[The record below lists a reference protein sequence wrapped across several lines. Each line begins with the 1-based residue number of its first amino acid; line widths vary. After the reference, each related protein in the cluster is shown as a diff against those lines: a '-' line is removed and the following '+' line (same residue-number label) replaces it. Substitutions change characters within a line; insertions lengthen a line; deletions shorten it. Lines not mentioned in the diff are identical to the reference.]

1 MRAQSRKRVRFDSN
15 EVEVFVDSK
24 KDYDT
29 DTDTDTDADAAT
41 AASEANLSEEEQFRL
56 RRERRKRKHWYT
68 QEDMAPARAEAKQII
83 RMIHAVGGDIE
94 KIDHS
99 KLCVIG
105 LEKFHN
111 GHENERCRR
120 LLIRSI
126 LVRQEMNKSMGLT
139 QHDADQ
145 SLFDISELLSKSFV
159 EFARWQGALNA
170 AHAYGSANSNGSS
183 NAIDNETDTSTN
195 TSSSTKATGAT
206 TTSSTLSSANSSLSA
221 SHSQAAAS
229 PEPPRRQQSVTALC

>member
-29 DTDTDTDADAAT
+29 DTDTDTDAAT

-159 EFARWQGALNA
+159 EFARWQGALNT
-170 AHAYGSANSNGSS
+170 AHAYGSANLIGTSD
-183 NAIDNETDTSTN
+183 AIDNETNTTTN
-195 TSSSTKATGAT
+195 TSSSTKDTGAT
-206 TTSSTLSSANSSLSA
+206 TTSSTLSSANSSLST

-229 PEPPRRQQSVTALC
+229 PEQPRRQQSVTALC